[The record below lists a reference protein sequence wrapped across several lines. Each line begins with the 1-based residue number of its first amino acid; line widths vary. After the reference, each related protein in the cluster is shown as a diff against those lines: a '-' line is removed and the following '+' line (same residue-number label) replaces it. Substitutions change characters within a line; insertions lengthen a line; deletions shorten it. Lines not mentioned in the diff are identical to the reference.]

1 MKKQTYL
8 LIFLMLLNYVMVG
21 IDIYTQSAFVIVVKG
36 TVNFLAGSFLLYV
49 IIKTRRVLMER

>member
-21 IDIYTQSAFVIVVKG
+21 IDIYTQSAFVIVVGG